1 MSLFTFVTV
10 SCPRRLTRWL
20 PLMVIALFIWS
31 ALSAAALVAPV
42 AAQDVCVPTQPDGW
56 VEYIVQRGD
65 TLASIAR
72 RTDSTLEELV
82 RANCIRNPR
91 LIVVGEVLFVL
102 RYPDPRP
109 TAEDLYQRC
118 IEAGGTQERCRHF
131 AFGDHEDDEGEDDIA
146 ARCEAAG
153 LSPEICRA
161 IIAAGENARLVL
173 RCIRAGYEP
182 ARCLALAES
191 LEDGEGTLL
200 ERCRAA
206 GLTVEECRELLTPDE
221 DERPC
226 EPGDTECLRELCERV
241 PERCRAICEQNPER
255 CDGDGNPRED
265 RERERED
272 DEDLAEICRQLGLG
286 RDLCARLLAII
297 DSGVTGRPAYARC
310 VAAGIPDTACRR
322 IFGQ

>member
-1 MSLFTFVTV
+1 MSVSAFVTV
-10 SCPRRLTRWL
+10 SCPRRLARWL
-20 PLMVIALFIWS
+20 PLIVIALFAWT
-31 ALSAAALVAPV
+31 ALSAAVFVAPV
-42 AAQDVCVPTQPDGW
+42 AAQDSAQDDVCVPTQPDGW
-56 VEYIVQRGD
+56 VEYVVQRGD

-72 RTDSTLEELV
+72 RSDSTLEELI

-91 LIVVGEVLFVL
+91 LIVVGDVLFVP

-118 IEAGGTQERCRHF
+118 IEAGGSQERCRHF
-131 AFGDHEDDEGEDDIA
+131 AFGDHEGDEDENNNA

-153 LSPEICRA
+153 LSQEICRA
-161 IIAAGENARLVL
+161 IIAAGEHARLVL

-191 LEDGEGTLL
+191 LDDDEGTLL
-200 ERCRAA
+200 ERCRAT
-206 GLTVEECRELLTPDE
+206 GLTVEECRELINPDE

-226 EPGDTECLRELCERV
+226 EPDDTECLRELCERL
-241 PERCRAICEQNPER
+241 PER
-255 CDGDGNPRED
+255 CDSDGNPRED
-265 RERERED
+265 RERERERERDDDD
-272 DEDLAEICRQLGLG
+272 DEDLHEICRQLGLS

-297 DSGVTGRPAYARC
+297 ESGVTGRPAYNRC
-310 VAAGIPDTACRR
+310 VAAGIPENACRR